1 MTKFHAVVHLD
12 HQHAQIL
19 QFDAHEVHADRID
32 AHFRY
37 SRQHGAD
44 ARATQAYFAEVCA
57 ALDGVP
63 EVLVVG
69 AHVVTAEF
77 RHHVEQHHA
86 KLLPHLVG
94 FEPVDHP
101 SPGQLLAHARQF
113 FVKHDRMAGVPTP
126 T

>member
-1 MTKFHAVVHLD
+1 MSKFHAVVHLD

-19 QFDAHEVHADRID
+19 QFDAREVHADRID

-37 SRQHGAD
+37 SRQHGGEE
-44 ARATQAYFAEVCA
+44 RAAQAFYGEVCA

-63 EVLVVG
+63 EVLALG
-69 AHVVTAEF
+69 SHNALAEF
-77 RHHVEQHHA
+77 RHHVERHHPG
-86 KLLPHLVG
+86 LLPHIAG
-94 FEPVDHP
+94 FEPADHL

-113 FVKHDRMAGVPTP
+113 FLRHDRMAGVPTP